1 MSRTGPYLDR
11 ARRRVLLTE
20 YVGDHSLAP
29 QQIQS
34 NHLGT
39 KEKLLAGR
47 LTDKVALIT
56 AAGQGIGRATA
67 LAYADE
73 GATVWA
79 TDINPATLGSLD
91 STPGITTRVLDV
103 TDTADIRAIID
114 EIGTPDI
121 LFNCA
126 GFVAGGNILEC
137 SDQDWDFSFN
147 LNVRAMFHMMQAVL
161 PGMVEHGGGSIINMS
176 SVASSLQG
184 VVNRFVYSAS
194 KAAVLGMTKSVAAD
208 FVGRGIR
215 VNAIAPA
222 TVQTPSLDD
231 RINAS
236 PDPVQARKD
245 FIARQPMGRLGNP
258 EEIASL
264 AVYLGSDETE
274 YITGSVQVIDGGMT
288 L

>member
-1 MSRTGPYLDR
+1 M
-11 ARRRVLLTE
+11 
-20 YVGDHSLAP
+20 
-29 QQIQS
+29 
-34 NHLGT
+34 
-39 KEKLLAGR
+39 AGR
-47 LTDKVALIT
+47 LTGKTALIT

-67 LAYADE
+67 MAYATE

-79 TDINPATLGSLD
+79 TDINPKTLGSLSD
-91 STPGITTRVLDV
+91 NPRITTRVLDV
-103 TDTADIRAIID
+103 TDVTSIRTVV
-114 EIGTPDI
+114 EEVGTPDI

-126 GFVAGGNILEC
+126 GFVAGGDILDCTDE
-137 SDQDWDFSFN
+137 DWDFSFN
-147 LNVRAMFHMMQAVL
+147 LNVRSMFHIMQAVI
-161 PGMVEHGGGSIINMS
+161 PGMAEAGGGSIINMS

-208 FVGRGIR
+208 FIGNGIR

-236 PDPVQARKD
+236 PDPAQARRD

-264 AVYLGSDETE
+264 AVYLGSDEAE
-274 YITGSVQVIDGGMT
+274 YVTGTVQVIDGGMT

>member
-1 MSRTGPYLDR
+1 M
-11 ARRRVLLTE
+11 
-20 YVGDHSLAP
+20 
-29 QQIQS
+29 
-34 NHLGT
+34 
-39 KEKLLAGR
+39 AGR
-47 LTDKVALIT
+47 LTGKTALIT

-67 LAYADE
+67 MAYATE

-79 TDINPATLGSLD
+79 TDINPKTLGSLSD
-91 STPGITTRVLDV
+91 NPSITTRVLDV
-103 TDTADIRAIID
+103 TDVTSIRTVV
-114 EIGTPDI
+114 EEVGTPDI

-126 GFVAGGNILEC
+126 GFVAGGDILDCTDE
-137 SDQDWDFSFN
+137 DWDFSFN
-147 LNVRAMFHMMQAVL
+147 LNVRSMFHIMQAVI
-161 PGMVEHGGGSIINMS
+161 PGMAEAGGGSIINMS

-208 FVGRGIR
+208 FIGNGIR

-236 PDPVQARKD
+236 PDPAQARRD

-264 AVYLGSDETE
+264 AVYLGSDEAE
-274 YITGSVQVIDGGMT
+274 YVTGTVQVIDGGMT

>member
-1 MSRTGPYLDR
+1 M
-11 ARRRVLLTE
+11 
-20 YVGDHSLAP
+20 
-29 QQIQS
+29 
-34 NHLGT
+34 
-39 KEKLLAGR
+39 AGR
-47 LTDKVALIT
+47 LTGKTALIT

-79 TDINPATLGSLD
+79 TDINQTTLGSLD
-91 STPGITTRVLDV
+91 GTPGITTRVLDV
-103 TDTADIRAIID
+103 TDTSSIQDVVK

-126 GFVAGGNILEC
+126 GFVADGDILEC
-137 SDQDWDFSFN
+137 TDEDWDFSFN

-161 PGMVEHGGGSIINMS
+161 PGMVEKGGGSIINMS

-208 FVGRGIR
+208 FIGKGVR

-236 PDPVQARKD
+236 ADPIQARKD

-274 YITGSVQVIDGGMT
+274 YMTGTVQVIDGGMT

>member
-1 MSRTGPYLDR
+1 
-11 ARRRVLLTE
+11 
-20 YVGDHSLAP
+20 
-29 QQIQS
+29 
-34 NHLGT
+34 
-39 KEKLLAGR
+39 LAGG
-47 LTDKVALIT
+47 LTGKIALIT

-67 LAYADE
+67 LAYANE

-79 TDINPATLGSLD
+79 TDLNAETVGTLDG
-91 STPGITTRVLDV
+91 TPGITTRVLDV
-103 TDTADIRAIID
+103 TDTAAIRRVIA
-114 EIGTPDI
+114 EIGPPDI

-126 GFVAGGNILEC
+126 GFVAGGGILEC
-137 SDQDWDFSFN
+137 SEEDWDFSFN

-161 PGMVEHGGGSIINMS
+161 PGMVEKGGGSIINMS

-184 VVNRFVYSAS
+184 VVNRFVYSATR
-194 KAAVLGMTKSVAAD
+194 AAVIGMTKSVAAD
-208 FVGRGIR
+208 FVGQGVR

-236 PDPVQARKD
+236 ADPAQARRD
-245 FIARQPMGRLGNP
+245 FIARQPMGRLGTP

-274 YITGSVQVIDGGMT
+274 YITGTVQVIDGGMT

>member
-1 MSRTGPYLDR
+1 M
-11 ARRRVLLTE
+11 
-20 YVGDHSLAP
+20 
-29 QQIQS
+29 
-34 NHLGT
+34 
-39 KEKLLAGR
+39 AGR
-47 LTDKVALIT
+47 LTGKTALIT

-67 LAYADE
+67 MAYATE

-79 TDINPATLGSLD
+79 TDINPKTLGSLSD
-91 STPGITTRVLDV
+91 NPSITTRVLDV
-103 TDTADIRAIID
+103 TDVTSIRTVV
-114 EIGTPDI
+114 EEVGTPDI

-126 GFVAGGNILEC
+126 GFVAGGDILDCTDE
-137 SDQDWDFSFN
+137 DWDFSFN
-147 LNVRAMFHMMQAVL
+147 LNVRSMFHMMQAVI
-161 PGMVEHGGGSIINMS
+161 PGMAEAGGGSIINMS

-208 FVGRGIR
+208 FIGNGIR

-236 PDPVQARKD
+236 PDPAQARRD

-264 AVYLGSDETE
+264 AVYLGSDEAE
-274 YITGSVQVIDGGMT
+274 YVTGTVQVIDGGMT

>member
-1 MSRTGPYLDR
+1 MSRTGPYLDG

-20 YVGDHSLAP
+20 YVEDHSLAP

-161 PGMVEHGGGSIINMS
+161 PGMVEKGGGSIINMS

-208 FVGRGIR
+208 FVGQGIR

>member
-1 MSRTGPYLDR
+1 M
-11 ARRRVLLTE
+11 
-20 YVGDHSLAP
+20 
-29 QQIQS
+29 
-34 NHLGT
+34 
-39 KEKLLAGR
+39 AGR
-47 LTDKVALIT
+47 LTGKTALIT

-67 LAYADE
+67 MAYATE

-79 TDINPATLGSLD
+79 TDINPKTLGSLSD
-91 STPGITTRVLDV
+91 NPRITTRVLDV
-103 TDTADIRAIID
+103 TDVTSIRTVV
-114 EIGTPDI
+114 EEVGTPDI

-126 GFVAGGNILEC
+126 GFVAGGDILDCTDE
-137 SDQDWDFSFN
+137 DWDFSFN
-147 LNVRAMFHMMQAVL
+147 LNVRSMFHMMQAVI
-161 PGMVEHGGGSIINMS
+161 PGMAEAGGGSIINMS

-208 FVGRGIR
+208 FIGNGIR

-236 PDPVQARKD
+236 PDPAQARRD

-264 AVYLGSDETE
+264 AVYLGSDEAE
-274 YITGSVQVIDGGMT
+274 YVTGTVQVIDGGMT

>member
-1 MSRTGPYLDR
+1 M
-11 ARRRVLLTE
+11 TE
-20 YVGDHSLAP
+20 YVGNHSLLL
-29 QQIQS
+29 QQIQRD
-34 NHLGT
+34 NLGT
-39 KEKLLAGR
+39 QEEPLAGR
-47 LTDKVALIT
+47 LTGKTALIT

-67 LAYADE
+67 LAYVDE

-79 TDINPATLGSLD
+79 TDINPATLESLD
-91 STPGITTRVLDV
+91 LTPGITTRVLDV
-103 TDTADIRAIID
+103 TDTAAVRAIID

-161 PGMVEHGGGSIINMS
+161 PGMVEKGGGSIINMS

-208 FVGRGIR
+208 FIGQGIR

>member
-1 MSRTGPYLDR
+1 MT
-11 ARRRVLLTE
+11 
-20 YVGDHSLAP
+20 
-29 QQIQS
+29 
-34 NHLGT
+34 
-39 KEKLLAGR
+39 GR
-47 LTDKVALIT
+47 LTGKTALIT

-67 LAYADE
+67 MAYAIE

-79 TDINPATLGSLD
+79 TDINPKTLGSLSD
-91 STPGITTRVLDV
+91 NPSITTRVLDV
-103 TDTADIRAIID
+103 TDVTAIRTVV
-114 EIGTPDI
+114 EEVGTPDI

-126 GFVAGGNILEC
+126 GFVAGGDILDCTDE
-137 SDQDWDFSFN
+137 DWDFSFN
-147 LNVRAMFHMMQAVL
+147 LNVRSMFHMMQAVI
-161 PGMVEHGGGSIINMS
+161 PGMAEAGGGSIINMS

-208 FVGRGIR
+208 FIGNGIR

-236 PDPVQARKD
+236 PDPAQARRD

-264 AVYLGSDETE
+264 AVYLGSDEAG
-274 YITGSVQVIDGGMT
+274 YVTGTVQVIDGGMT

>member
-1 MSRTGPYLDR
+1 M
-11 ARRRVLLTE
+11 
-20 YVGDHSLAP
+20 
-29 QQIQS
+29 
-34 NHLGT
+34 
-39 KEKLLAGR
+39 AGR
-47 LTDKVALIT
+47 LTGKTALIT

-67 LAYADE
+67 MAYATE

-79 TDINPATLGSLD
+79 TDINPKTLGSLSD
-91 STPGITTRVLDV
+91 NPSITTRVLDV
-103 TDTADIRAIID
+103 TDVTSIRTVV
-114 EIGTPDI
+114 EEVGTPDI

-126 GFVAGGNILEC
+126 GFVAGGDILDCTDE
-137 SDQDWDFSFN
+137 DWDFSFN
-147 LNVRAMFHMMQAVL
+147 LNVRSMFHMMQAVI
-161 PGMVEHGGGSIINMS
+161 PGMAEAGRGSIINMS

-208 FVGRGIR
+208 FIGNGIR

-236 PDPVQARKD
+236 PDPAQARRD

-264 AVYLGSDETE
+264 AVYLGSDEAE
-274 YITGSVQVIDGGMT
+274 YVTGTVQVIDGGMT

>member
-1 MSRTGPYLDR
+1 
-11 ARRRVLLTE
+11 
-20 YVGDHSLAP
+20 
-29 QQIQS
+29 
-34 NHLGT
+34 
-39 KEKLLAGR
+39 LAGR
-47 LTDKVALIT
+47 LTGKIALIT

-79 TDINPATLGSLD
+79 TDINPVTLGSLD
-91 STPGITTRVLDV
+91 SSPGITTRVLDV
-103 TDTADIRAIID
+103 TDTDAVRAIID

-137 SDQDWDFSFN
+137 SDEDWDFSFN

-161 PGMVEHGGGSIINMS
+161 PGMVEKGGGSIINMS

-208 FVGRGIR
+208 FIGQGIR

-231 RINAS
+231 RINSS

>member
-1 MSRTGPYLDR
+1 M
-11 ARRRVLLTE
+11 
-20 YVGDHSLAP
+20 
-29 QQIQS
+29 
-34 NHLGT
+34 
-39 KEKLLAGR
+39 AGR
-47 LTDKVALIT
+47 LTGKTALIT

-67 LAYADE
+67 MAYATE

-79 TDINPATLGSLD
+79 TDINPKTLGSLSD
-91 STPGITTRVLDV
+91 NPSITTRVLDV
-103 TDTADIRAIID
+103 TDVTSIRTVV
-114 EIGTPDI
+114 EEVGTPDI

-126 GFVAGGNILEC
+126 GFVAGGDILDCTDE
-137 SDQDWDFSFN
+137 DWDFSFN
-147 LNVRAMFHMMQAVL
+147 LNVRSMFHMMQAVI
-161 PGMVEHGGGSIINMS
+161 PGMAEAGGGSIINMS
-176 SVASSLQG
+176 SGASSLQG

-208 FVGRGIR
+208 FIGNGIR

-236 PDPVQARKD
+236 PDPAQARRD

-264 AVYLGSDETE
+264 AVYLGSDEAE
-274 YITGSVQVIDGGMT
+274 YVTGTVQVIDGGMT

>member
-1 MSRTGPYLDR
+1 M
-11 ARRRVLLTE
+11 
-20 YVGDHSLAP
+20 
-29 QQIQS
+29 
-34 NHLGT
+34 
-39 KEKLLAGR
+39 AGR
-47 LTDKVALIT
+47 LTGKTALIT

-67 LAYADE
+67 MAYATE

-79 TDINPATLGSLD
+79 TDINPKTLGSLSD
-91 STPGITTRVLDV
+91 NPSITTRVLDV
-103 TDTADIRAIID
+103 TDVTAIRTVV
-114 EIGTPDI
+114 EEVGTPDI

-126 GFVAGGNILEC
+126 GFVAGGDILDCTDE
-137 SDQDWDFSFN
+137 DWDFSFN
-147 LNVRAMFHMMQAVL
+147 LNVRSMFHMMQAVI
-161 PGMVEHGGGSIINMS
+161 PGMAEAGGGSIVNMS

-208 FVGRGIR
+208 FIGNGIR

-236 PDPVQARKD
+236 PDPAQARRD

-264 AVYLGSDETE
+264 AVYLGSDEAG
-274 YITGSVQVIDGGMT
+274 YVTGTVQVIDGGMT

>member
-1 MSRTGPYLDR
+1 MPISPI
-11 ARRRVLLTE
+11 
-20 YVGDHSLAP
+20 SLWEE
-29 QQIQS
+29 Q
-34 NHLGT
+34 
-39 KEKLLAGR
+39 LAGR
-47 LTDKVALIT
+47 LAGKLAVIT

-67 LAYADE
+67 LAYAGE

-79 TDINPATLGSLD
+79 TDINAETLGTLD
-91 STPGITTRVLDV
+91 EIPGITTRVLDV
-103 TDTADIRAIID
+103 TDTDAIRRVVA
-114 EIGTPDI
+114 ETGPQDI

-126 GFVAGGNILEC
+126 GFVAAGAILEC
-137 SDQDWDFSFN
+137 SEEDWDFSFN

-161 PGMVEHGGGSIINMS
+161 PGMVEKGGGSIINMS

-184 VVNRFVYSAS
+184 VPNRFVYSAT

-208 FVGRGIR
+208 FIGQAIR

-236 PDPVQARKD
+236 PDPVQARRD
-245 FIARQPMGRLGNP
+245 FIARQPMGRLGTP

-264 AVYLGSDETE
+264 AVYLGSDEAE
-274 YITGSVQVIDGGMT
+274 YVTGTVQVIDGGMT